1 MGLSTI
7 VWVQMDYYGIM
18 NYIMGLDGLLWDY
31 ELQYGFRWT
40 IMGLSTIVWVQ
51 MDYYGIMNYSM
62 GIARQG
68 MGFDGWNSID

>member
-1 MGLSTI
+1 MGSDGLL
-7 VWVQMDYYGIM
+7 WVM
-18 NYIMGLDGLLWDY
+18 NYSMGLDGLLWDY